1 MRSSNK
7 KKIYLTL
14 ISLPVLIGIISVFL
28 LYYFNWNVIIQSYL
42 THEGA
47 LGVVL
52 IISSRIIILSG
63 MVIYTFYKWFKQEK
77 QYFSDLPFL
86 FGIFFLFLVFGKTLD
101 LFADF
106 IYFELNEALVLSVL
120 KTRYFIMILDF
131 LPMIFLSSEMILFSF
146 SLRPSFNKLTNE
158 ERRNK
163 ISYQLIFGILFIEF
177 IAGLLAPTVRTL
189 TIYYPIII
197 IPSLITIFWL
207 FRFAYKNKRLSQ
219 VNTLILTI
227 GFGAYLISQITRPLA
242 QFIIGES
249 DIFLIFAESIDL
261 IIFLVI
267 FLGFYRES
275 KY

>member
-1 MRSSNK
+1 MKPHNK
-7 KKIYLTL
+7 KKFYLIVIL
-14 ISLPVLIGIISVFL
+14 LSVLLGIVSVIL
-28 LYYFNWNVIIQSYL
+28 LYYFNWSVIIQSYL

-52 IISSRIIILSG
+52 IISSRMIILSG
-63 MVIYTFYKWFKQEK
+63 MVIYTFYKWFKQEE

-86 FGIFFLFLVFGKTLD
+86 FGIFFLFLVFGKALD

-106 IYFELNEALVLSVL
+106 IYFELNQALVLFVL

-146 SLRPSFNKLTNE
+146 SLRSRFNKLTNE
-158 ERRNK
+158 EIRNK
-163 ISYQLIFGILFIEF
+163 ISYRLIFIILLIEIIAGIL
-177 IAGLLAPTVRTL
+177 APSVRSL
-189 TIYYPIII
+189 TIYYPVII
-197 IPSLITIFWL
+197 IPSLITIVWL
-207 FRFAYKNKRLSQ
+207 FSFAYRNKRLSQ

-227 GFGAYLISQITRPLA
+227 GFGAYLISQIIRPLA

-249 DIFLIFAESIDL
+249 DVFLIFAESIDL

-275 KY
+275 SY

>member
-1 MRSSNK
+1 MRLENK
-7 KKIYLTL
+7 KKFYLTV
-14 ISLPVLIGIISVFL
+14 ISISVIIGAISVVL
-28 LYYFNWNVIIQSYL
+28 LYIFNWNAIVQSYL

-63 MVIYTFYKWFKQEK
+63 MVIYTFYKWFQQEQ

-86 FGIFFLFLVFGKTLD
+86 FGIFFLFLVFGKALD

-106 IYFELNEALVLSVL
+106 IYFELNETLVLNVL
-120 KTRYFIMILDF
+120 KTRYFIMIFDF
-131 LPMIFLSSEMILFSF
+131 LPMIYLSTEMILFSF
-146 SLRPSFNKLTNE
+146 SLRSRFNRLTNE
-158 ERRNK
+158 EMRNK
-163 ISYQLIFGILFIEF
+163 INYRLIFSILLIEF
-177 IAGLLAPTVRTL
+177 IAGFLAPSVRSL

-197 IPSLITIFWL
+197 IPSLLTIFWL

-227 GFGAYLISQITRPLA
+227 GFGAYLISQIVRPLA

-249 DIFLIFAESIDL
+249 DVFVIFAESIDL
-261 IIFLVI
+261 VIFLVI

>member
-1 MRSSNK
+1 MRPSNK
-7 KKIYLTL
+7 KTFYLTI
-14 ISLPVLIGIISVFL
+14 ISISVIIGIISVVL
-28 LYYFNWNVIIQSYL
+28 LYIFNWNSIVQSYL

-52 IISSRIIILSG
+52 IISCRIIILSG
-63 MVIYTFYKWFKQEK
+63 MVIYTFYKWFQQEQ

-86 FGIFFLFLVFGKTLD
+86 FGIFFLFLVFGKALD

-106 IYFELNEALVLSVL
+106 IYFQLDEILVLNVL
-120 KTRYFIMILDF
+120 KTRYIIMIFDF
-131 LPMIFLSSEMILFSF
+131 LPMIYLSMEMILFSF
-146 SLRPSFNKLTNE
+146 SLRTKLNQLTNE
-158 ERRNK
+158 EMRNK
-163 ISYQLIFGILFIEF
+163 INYRLIFSILLIEF
-177 IAGLLAPTVRTL
+177 IAGILAPNVRSL

-227 GFGAYLISQITRPLA
+227 GFGAYLVSQIVRPLA

-249 DIFLIFAESIDL
+249 DVFVIFAESIDL
-261 IIFLVI
+261 VIFLVI

>member
-1 MRSSNK
+1 MRPSNK
-7 KKIYLTL
+7 KKFYLTIITFL
-14 ISLPVLIGIISVFL
+14 VLIGAVSVFL

-131 LPMIFLSSEMILFSF
+131 LPMIYLSSEMILFSF
-146 SLRPSFNKLTNE
+146 SLRPRFNKLTNE
-158 ERRNK
+158 EMRNK
-163 ISYQLIFGILFIEF
+163 VSYRLIFGILFIEF
-177 IAGLLAPTVRTL
+177 IAGLLAPSVRSL

-227 GFGAYLISQITRPLA
+227 GFGAYLISQIIRPLA

-249 DIFLIFAESIDL
+249 DVFLIFAESIDL

>member
-7 KKIYLTL
+7 KKLYLTL
-14 ISLPVLIGIISVFL
+14 ISLSVFTGVISVFL

-131 LPMIFLSSEMILFSF
+131 LPMIYLSSEMILFSF
-146 SLRPSFNKLTNE
+146 SLRPRFNNLTNE

-163 ISYQLIFGILFIEF
+163 ISYRLILGILFIEF
-177 IAGLLAPTVRTL
+177 IAGLLAPTVRSL

-227 GFGAYLISQITRPLA
+227 GFGAYLISQIIRPLA

-249 DIFLIFAESIDL
+249 DVFLIFAESIDL

>member
-1 MRSSNK
+1 MRPTNK
-7 KKIYLTL
+7 KKFYLTIITL
-14 ISLPVLIGIISVFL
+14 SVLIGAISVFM

-106 IYFELNEALVLSVL
+106 IYFELNETLVLSVL

-131 LPMIFLSSEMILFSF
+131 LPMIYLSSEMILFSF
-146 SLRPSFNKLTNE
+146 SLRPKFNKLTNE
-158 ERRNK
+158 ESRDK
-163 ISYQLIFGILFIEF
+163 ISYRLIFGILFIEF
-177 IAGLLAPTVRTL
+177 IAGLLAPSVRSL

-219 VNTLILTI
+219 VNTLILTF
-227 GFGAYLISQITRPLA
+227 GFGAYLISQIIRPLA

-249 DIFLIFAESIDL
+249 DVFLIFAESIDL

>member
-1 MRSSNK
+1 MRPSNK
-7 KKIYLTL
+7 KTFYLT
-14 ISLPVLIGIISVFL
+14 IISISVIIGVISVVL
-28 LYYFNWNVIIQSYL
+28 LYIFNWNSIVQSYL

-52 IISSRIIILSG
+52 IISSRIILLSG
-63 MVIYTFYKWFKQEK
+63 MVIYTFYKWFQQEQ

-86 FGIFFLFLVFGKTLD
+86 FGIFFLFLVFGKALD
-101 LFADF
+101 LFVDF
-106 IYFELNEALVLSVL
+106 IYFQLDETFVLNVL
-120 KTRYFIMILDF
+120 KTRYFIMIFDF
-131 LPMIFLSSEMILFSF
+131 LPMIYLSTEMILFSF
-146 SLRPSFNKLTNE
+146 SLRTRFNRLTNE
-158 ERRNK
+158 EMRNK
-163 ISYQLIFGILFIEF
+163 INYRLIFSILLIEF
-177 IAGLLAPTVRTL
+177 IAGILAPTVRTL
-189 TIYYPIII
+189 TIYYPVII

-227 GFGAYLISQITRPLA
+227 GFGAYLISQIVRPLA

-249 DIFLIFAESIDL
+249 DVFVIFAESIDL